1 MLNSSN
7 VNRFRKATEPM
18 TRLRDAPKLSSIDAL
33 SDANVDLMRTT
44 LVLDD
49 ELLDEAQRLTGITE
63 KTALVRE
70 AMRAL
75 VERESSRRL
84 AALGGRDPEAKAPP
98 RRRSA

>member
-1 MLNSSN
+1 
-7 VNRFRKATEPM
+7 
-18 TRLRDAPKLSSIDAL
+18 
-33 SDANVDLMRTT
+33 

-49 ELLDEAQRLTGITE
+49 ELLDKAQRLTGITE

-84 AALGGRDPEAKAPP
+84 AALGGSDPDAKAPP